1 MTVSDRI
8 RGYLDLLMNQTFGFH
23 HELDK
28 IALTFG
34 LDPTRTTIKGRC
46 HRYAYEIPD
55 ERFHEL
61 AEYVLNYEAHHYEFS
76 DLPKLREGFV
86 RALRLEG
93 FRTGYNGV
101 YEVEPNIGL
110 ERLEVQKKE
119 TKTMLEE
126 YDFNEVQTDLDAAE
140 AHYVKGDYAQSLTMA
155 RKALEDLFSSMGQR
169 IGVDRKNFLSAI
181 NSGSA
186 RDLIKNIYGYG
197 CKGHELNIPEYE
209 AIFGYHL
216 IVSSIYFILILFK
229 NDNINTSPN

>member
-1 MTVSDRI
+1 MTVSDRL
-8 RGYLDLLMNQTFGFH
+8 RGYLNLLMNQTFGFH

-28 IALTFG
+28 VALTFG
-34 LDPTRTTIKGRC
+34 LDPTRTTIRDRC
-46 HRYAYEIPD
+46 HKYAYEIPD

-61 AEYVLNYEAHHYEFS
+61 AEYVLNYEAHHHELR
-76 DLPKLREGFV
+76 DLPQLREGFV

-93 FRTGYNGV
+93 FRISYNGV

-110 ERLEVQKKE
+110 ERLEVQKKK
-119 TKTMLEE
+119 TKTILEE
-126 YDFNEVQTDLDAAE
+126 YNLNEVQTDLDAAE

-181 NSGSA
+181 NSKSA
-186 RDLIKNIYGYG
+186 RDLIKSIYGYG
-197 CKGHELNIPEYE
+197 CKSHELNIPEYE

-216 IVSSIYFILILFK
+216 IVSSIYFILMLFK
-229 NDNINTSPN
+229 E